1 MSNVKVKTLV
11 SNMLTKM
18 TFIEAVHEI
27 EALSDD
33 VRETVISEIW
43 RQYHEMCARVRK
55 CLR

>member
-43 RQYHEMCARVRK
+43 RQYHEMCARGCASV
-55 CLR
+55 

>member
-1 MSNVKVKTLV
+1 MSNVKVKSLV

-18 TFIEAVHEI
+18 TFIEVVHEI

-43 RQYHEMCARVRK
+43 RQYHEMCARGCVSV
-55 CLR
+55 